1 MGGGQAR
8 AGGRRRP
15 GGEDGGGREVRGAGE
30 GRVRLRVGG
39 RRHCGRRPPP
49 PPSLPA
55 GLRPSRPGRRE
66 LPPRAAC
73 APPASRAHLGLR
85 LPSGSR
91 LGGTGPAALLQ
102 QTLLAA
108 EY

>member
-1 MGGGQAR
+1 MRGR
-8 AGGRRRP
+8 AG
-15 GGEDGGGREVRGAGE
+15 RGAVLVARGVVAA
-30 GRVRLRVGG
+30 G
-39 RRHCGRRPPP
+39 PPP

-66 LPPRAAC
+66 LPPGAAR

-91 LGGTGPAALLQ
+91 LVGAGPAALLQ

-108 EY
+108 

>member
-8 AGGRRRP
+8 GGRRWP
-15 GGEDGGGREVRGAGE
+15 GGEDGGGREVRGAEE
-30 GRVRLRVGG
+30 GRARRGVGG
-39 RRHCGRRPPP
+39 QRRCSRGPPP

-66 LPPRAAC
+66 LPPGAAR
-73 APPASRAHLGLR
+73 APPASRAHLGLCF
-85 LPSGSR
+85 PAASQ
-91 LGGTGPAALLQ
+91 LGGAGPAALPQ